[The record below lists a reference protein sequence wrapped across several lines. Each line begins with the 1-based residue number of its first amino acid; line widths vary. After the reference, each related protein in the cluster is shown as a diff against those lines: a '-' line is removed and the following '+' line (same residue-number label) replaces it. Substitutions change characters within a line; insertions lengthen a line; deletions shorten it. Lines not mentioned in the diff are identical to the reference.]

1 MATTAGV
8 VMSRT
13 KVSGEVVLLPG
24 LRAGAA
30 RYAG

>member
-13 KVSGEVVLLPG
+13 KTSGDVV
-24 LRAGAA
+24 LRAGRRGSAA
-30 RYAG
+30 RWRG

>member
-13 KVSGEVVLLPG
+13 KVSGDVAPPEG
-24 LRAGAA
+24 FRAGAA